1 MLTGGEGNHC
11 SACQITSSLSA
22 SVRGGSALGRK
33 KYWSTYGRYR
43 RYRWPWEQCSGSLK
57 ISVAE
62 PGCLSRIPD
71 AGSEFFHPGSRVK
84 KIPGSASQNL
94 SIFTQKI
101 VSKLSEYDP
110 NPSRI
115 QGSKRHQKGTRSRIR
130 NTAKNFLK
138 IRIRGSVILKCRIR
152 EANNIPIQN
161 LPGHFSGHWK
171 KYFLKYYQ
179 TLLKCFKYW
188 SFFLKFL

>member
-11 SACQITSSLSA
+11 SACQIISSPLSA

-33 KYWSTYGRYR
+33 NYWSTYGRYR
-43 RYRWPWEQCSGSLK
+43 RYRYLKPLGQCSGSLK
-57 ISVAE
+57 ISVAD

-71 AGSEFFHPGSRVK
+71 AGSDFFHPGSRVK
-84 KIPGSASQNL
+84 KIPGSASKNL

-115 QGSKRHQKGTRSRIR
+115 QGSKGTRSRIR
-130 NTAKNFLK
+130 NTAKSFLK
-138 IRIRGSVILKCRIR
+138 IRIR
-152 EANNIPIQN
+152 EANNLPLQN
-161 LPGHFSGHWK
+161 LPGHFSGHLEK
-171 KYFLKYYQ
+171 ICSQILSNFIEM
-179 TLLKCFKYW
+179 C
-188 SFFLKFL
+188 